1 MNKRPHALSPE
12 EQYEFTT
19 AVQRYFDELYTE
31 GVITTEEVSRL
42 SNPGRMIELCRENV
56 ELTQQL
62 HTLTQ
67 NTRAHPSSHGCPW
80 SHFWGGMCSAALSW
94 LIFALF
100 FIPFYES
107 EINEL
112 ENRLDRTSQSLED
125 TQQTR
130 DTLEEQVAE
139 RDLRIE
145 AYTEVVETLKEEL
158 AETTEKLF
166 KTEVKATCLSMPPTQ
181 RTGSWAGYC
190 D

>member
-1 MNKRPHALSPE
+1 MDKQPRPLSPE
-12 EQYEFTT
+12 EQYEFATE
-19 AVQRYFDELYTE
+19 VQRYWNELYTE
-31 GVITTEEVSRL
+31 GVITTEEVSHL
-42 SNPGRMIELCRENV
+42 SNPERMIELYREHV

-67 NTRAHPSSHGCPW
+67 NTRAHPSSSGWPW
-80 SHFWGGMCSAALSW
+80 SHFWGGVCSAALSW
-94 LIFALF
+94 LIFCLF
-100 FIPFYES
+100 FIPFYKS